1 MAKKTKMKISP
12 QGMQKIAKH
21 FGYKGDMAKFREYLS
36 SDPAKQHLMNRYYD
50 KARKLYAQAGGVV
63 GYQTGGVTQ
72 EQQQAI
78 DKLAA
83 YGATTKG
90 SGGDYS
96 NPESFKNYQFND
108 PNFQYE
114 DLVKTIEQAGAG
126 KENKIASDLNVKH
139 GAGAGAFKFD
149 DSISTQ
155 PVVKPGEDG
164 KGTPVEQVNPI
175 EKDMQ
180 DMAKNPTLT
189 GEQKVTPTK
198 IDVKDDQFIG
208 KGTGQ
213 LTGDDPQATF
223 KKADAEDDVVAPT
236 AKKAETVDPTKSK
249 DDVKDVTD
257 KLDAEE
263 LDKDKINKIDAE
275 QQTESSVSDLEAE
288 QGKGILMDDPKKRTL
303 EEGELVEAVADAEK
317 AAQFTEE
324 IKAAQGDPSEKS
336 TMRYQMAQYMNDF
349 KDGNVPAW
357 AAGAMRSVVN
367 QMAAQGISG
376 SNATQAAMQA
386 MLEKSIDL
394 ASIDAGTFAKFD
406 AMNLSNRQQRAMLAA
421 EQRAKFMGQE
431 FDQKFQSKV
440 INASKI
446 SDIANMNFTAEQ
458 QVALENSRIANTMNL
473 QNLNN
478 KQALVMAEAAALAN
492 LDIANL
498 NNRQQAAVQNAQNF
512 LAVDMANLN
521 NRQQTS
527 MFKAQASINSILS
540 DQAATNAAKQF
551 NASSE
556 NQMTQFYDNL
566 STQVKQF
573 NTSQANAMSQ
583 FNAGQE
589 NAINQF
595 NTQIQNQRDQFNAQN
610 QMVIAQSNVQWRRAV
625 ATQDTAAINRAN
637 ELNAQALIGMS
648 QMAYQQIWQQYGDAM
663 ERAWKSGES
672 ELDRLTSLAQTKM
685 ELEGRADMAKA
696 ERDANNVG
704 MIGGFLMDFLF

>member
-1 MAKKTKMKISP
+1 MAKQTKMKISP

-21 FGYKGDMAKFREYLS
+21 FGYTGDMAKFRQYLA
-36 SDPAKQHLMNRYYD
+36 SDPSKQHLMNRYYD
-50 KARKLYAQAGGVV
+50 KARKLYAQAGGTVV
-63 GYQTGGVTQ
+63 GYAPGGMTQ
-72 EQQQAI
+72 AEAKA
-78 DKLAA
+78 KLKQI
-83 YGATTKG
+83 GPTVSG

-96 NPESFKNYQFND
+96 DLSTFDNYNFSNSPYTLEEFKEVAKAAGGGD
-108 PNFQYE
+108 
-114 DLVKTIEQAGAG
+114 KTKG
-126 KENKIASDLNVKH
+126 ASDLNVAH
-139 GAGAGAFKFD
+139 GSSGFKY
-149 DSISTQ
+149 TA
-155 PVVKPGEDG
+155 PAVVEKATPT
-164 KGTPVEQVNPI
+164 TPVQTTPVQQVNPI

-189 GEQKVTPTK
+189 DSQTVKPNKITVT
-198 IDVKDDQFIG
+198 DDQLIDD
-208 KGTGQ
+208 GTGQ
-213 LTGDDPQATF
+213 LKGDDPQVKF
-223 KKADAEDDVVAPT
+223 KKADVEDDVVAPT
-236 AKKAETVDPTKSK
+236 SKKAETVDPTKSK

-263 LDKDKINKIDAE
+263 LDKDKIGTIKAEEQKTTSVSNLDAE
-275 QQTESSVSDLEAE
+275 QGE
-288 QGKGILMDDPKKRTL
+288 GILMKDPKKRTL

-324 IKAAQGDPSEKS
+324 IKAAQGDPSEKA
-336 TMRYQMAQYMNDF
+336 TMRYQMTQYMNDF

-357 AAGAMRSVVN
+357 AASAMKSVVN

-478 KQALVMAEAAALAN
+478 KQALVMAEAAALSN

-512 LAVDMANLN
+512 LAVDMANLS

-589 NAINQF
+589 NAVNQF
-595 NTQIQNQRDQFNAQN
+595 NAQIQNQRDQFNAQN

-648 QMAYQQIWQQYGDAM
+648 QMAYQQIWQQYGDSM
-663 ERAWKSGES
+663 ERAWKSGEN

-685 ELEGRADMAKA
+685 NVEAQANMAKA